1 MAIQDN
7 KIVTYDDISTK
18 LNEPQSTSNECPPKL
33 DIVNTYVTVSK
44 EPYGS
49 ELIPYEDN
57 QCVQYKDIV
66 LGLVDITVQQSA
78 GGTISVVY
86 DGKTYTSGTFKALA
100 GRELQIRT
108 TYHVTDNN
116 YKILWWDKNTS
127 QSRVWTVT
135 GPTVI
140 RADYY
145 QFNTNSD
152 TSVRIYNAN
161 TIQLNITSIKNTVAS
176 VYQVDIPD
184 WLTVTKNTTN
194 VQFVLTDNTGL
205 ENRTHTIIY
214 TQDGSGLTSRFV
226 LTQGGRKTIVKWSN
240 SANIMGVSK
249 TGTTVSRALVY
260 SSTYSA
266 STGFY
271 NKQALVTSAAAWL
284 TYSDPTIT
292 VAANPGP
299 DIEEGTLLLT
309 NNGIDGIVPQGD
321 LDILV
326 ERMGLT
332 RYVQWTSTATWSPS
346 NTTNSTTR
354 TISYS
359 GDKTTTFEPV
369 AGVTTNQP
377 WLRASIS
384 GTTVTISV
392 DTNIIGCNQLART
405 GTVTLTTVPKSG
417 LIINGSISFNVTQAM
432 WQTNCSFSTS
442 TTNLSWTTSGGTTNV
457 TVYNSDGSTTSN
469 WDIDTT
475 GTSNR
480 YTITKSSNN
489 TIQVIAS
496 NSISSTVLNSSFKV
510 RQLGCCTNVITIN
523 LSTAAW
529 AKTKNSVL
537 TVSPTS
543 WTPSKYGASQTFTS
557 TSYIDIYDEGT
568 NGGYTRNYPAVTW
581 SDNQGWI
588 TLNSSSGAASVGDN
602 SDGDYRSGTITA
614 SNGYKSVNV
623 SVAQDG
629 AAYEFA
635 QLSSISLGCS
645 GGSSDYTDIRSTK
658 NGNSQSWTM
667 TTGTSSGFS
676 ASPGS
681 GSNGTRLTVTN
692 NNCNNG
698 GSDYIILTQAGSG
711 NTLRINYSTGGGCC
725 CAGYYTYTVR
735 VYNSVGAAVS
745 GATVRFGNEATEYTN
760 SSGVAT
766 YTRCGSAGCITVTV
780 SASGYNSVSGTCC
793 ADSTLQFGSS
803 SGGPGGITPVCQALY
818 FQSDVSS
825 ISFTAAGGLK
835 TYNTRNWYTC
845 GDGTYYWIVGHDG
858 VSAGTQCQW
867 ITSVNGNGG
876 QTSDHYYWSVMEITL
891 PINKSTSA
899 RSCSYRHWAYK
910 KGVDGNYNWNENLDW
925 NIIKN
930 VGYSLTINQAGN
942 VYVFRLNDQGG
953 TTAVCSLRGDGTAI
967 SGSNVW
973 PACQDATGSANWP
986 GWTVTSKPS
995 WVTTNV
1001 SSGVNGTQLNFRGST
1016 NTGSSARSG
1025 NVVITQAESGKTC
1038 TITVNQA
1045 ASVAFGVAYKGIT
1058 YTSAFNL
1065 TSPWSDGLAGTPGVI
1080 PNKPWTA
1087 SVTSKP
1093 PTTQIISISCTSSG
1107 SAGSECYIAPTSNS
1121 RFVGADFTV
1130 VIRATDGSG
1139 SITINCGMGPRD
1151 NNILVNA
1158 SQSGSYIFAT
1168 TPLTIASSG
1177 WPPGLVSHL
1186 SSNSKVTWCAVSNS
1200 IAAKGGTPFNAGSDF
1215 FNTKRTFHIYR
1226 YSSGAIT
1233 DWKTISANSID
1244 TAYI

>member
-49 ELIPYEDN
+49 ELIPYQDN

-78 GGTISVVY
+78 GGTISVTY

-116 YKILWWDKNTS
+116 YKIIWWDKDTS

-161 TIQLNITSIKNTVAS
+161 NLQLNITSIKNTVAS
-176 VYQVDIPD
+176 LYQVDIPD
-184 WLTVTKNTTN
+184 WLTITKNTNN
-194 VQFVLTDNTGL
+194 VQFAITDNIGL
-205 ENRTHTIIY
+205 KNRIHNIIY
-214 TQDGSGLTSRFV
+214 TQDGSELTGQFI
-226 LTQGGRKTIVKWSN
+226 LTQGGRETFVKWSN
-240 SANIMGVSK
+240 PANIMGVSK

-271 NKQALVTSAAAWL
+271 NKQALVTSTAPWL
-284 TYSDPTIT
+284 TYTDPTIT
-292 VAANPGP
+292 IAANPGP

-309 NNGIDGIVPQGD
+309 NNGIDGIVTQGD

-346 NTTNSTTR
+346 NSANTTTR

-369 AGVTTNQP
+369 AGVITNQP
-377 WLRASIS
+377 WLHASIS

-392 DTNIIGCNQLART
+392 DTNIIDCNQLART

-417 LIINGSISFNVTQAM
+417 LIINGSTSFTVTQAM

-457 TVYNSDGSTTSN
+457 TVSNSDGSTTSD
-469 WDIDTT
+469 WEIDTI
-475 GTSNR
+475 GTSDR
-480 YTITKSSNN
+480 YAITKSSNN
-489 TIQVIAS
+489 TIQVVAS

-543 WTPSKYGASQTFTS
+543 WNPSKYGASQAFTA

-568 NGGYTRNYPAVTW
+568 NGGYTRNYPEVVW
-581 SDNQGWI
+581 SDNQSWI
-588 TLNSSSGAASVGDN
+588 ILDNVGTASVGDN

-681 GSNGTRLTVTN
+681 GSNGTRVTITN
-692 NNCNNG
+692 NTCNNG

-735 VYNSVGAAVS
+735 VYNSIGATVS
-745 GATVRFGNEATEYTN
+745 GATVKFGNEATEYTN

-766 YTRCGSAGCITVTV
+766 YTRCGNGGCLTVTV
-780 SASGYNSVSGTCC
+780 SAGGYNSVSGTCC

-803 SGGPGGITPVCQALY
+803 GGGSGGITPVCQVLY
-818 FQSDVSS
+818 FQFDRNS
-825 ISFTAAGGLK
+825 ISFTAAGG
-835 TYNTRNWYTC
+835 TINHQSRSWYTC
-845 GDGTYYWIVGHDG
+845 GDSTYYWIACTDTFEDG
-858 VSAGTQCQW
+858 TACQW
-867 ITSVNGNGG
+867 LTKVWGSGG
-876 QTSDHYYWSVMEITL
+876 QTSDQYYWSNVEVIA

-899 RSCSYRHWAYK
+899 RSCTYTFYPIKPTPGGWN
-910 KGVDGNYNWNENLDW
+910 DGLNWE
-925 NIIKN
+925 IIKN
-930 VGYSLTINQAGN
+930 QRKSMSVSQAGN
-942 VYVFRLNDQGG
+942 VYVFRLNDQGA
-953 TTAVCSLRGDGTAI
+953 TTATCELNASGGGI
-967 SGSNVW
+967 SGTSNW
-973 PACQDATGSANWP
+973 PACQDSTGSANWP
-986 GWTVTSKPS
+986 GWKVTSKPS
-995 WVTTNV
+995 WVNTNV
-1001 SSGVNGTQLNFRGST
+1001 SSGKNGTQISYGASA
-1016 NTGSSARSG
+1016 NTGTSKRSG
-1025 NVVITQAESGKTC
+1025 NVVLTQDESGKTC

-1045 ASVAFGVAYKGIT
+1045 ASVAFGVAYNGVT
-1058 YTSAFNL
+1058 YTTPFNL
-1065 TSPWSDGLAGTPGVI
+1065 SSPWPDGLAGTPVLT
-1080 PNKPWTA
+1080 PNKAWTA
-1087 SVTSKP
+1087 SVTGAP
-1093 PTTQIISISCTSSG
+1093 PTSQVTSIKVTSSG
-1107 SAGSECYIAPTSNS
+1107 AAGAGCAIAPTSNTL
-1121 RFVGADFTV
+1121 FKVATFTV
-1130 VIRATDGSG
+1130 VIKATDGSG
-1139 SITINCGMGPRD
+1139 TINVSCTMGAR
-1151 NNILVNA
+1151 NNHILIKSLA
-1158 SQSGSYIFAT
+1158 SPGSYIFSRVSLD
-1168 TPLTIASSG
+1168 PTITG
-1177 WPPGLVSHL
+1177 WSAGLVSNL
-1186 SSNSKVTWCAVSNS
+1186 INNTSKVTYVAMSNNS
-1200 IAAKGGTPFNAGSDF
+1200 VTGGGPPFDTANDRF
-1215 FNTKRTFHIYR
+1215 DTKRTFYIYK
-1226 YSSGAIT
+1226 YKPGGI
-1233 DWKTISANSID
+1233 I
-1244 TAYI
+1244 TAYTSVYTNSFEGISI